1 MAFPEDTIRAQAQKI
16 SGQIRAG
23 MEMRAHALI
32 SIKDML
38 LLTVSAPEAI
48 FSGDKRAAAYI
59 DTMEKAGLNHAAF
72 LTHAQPYRALFER
85 AARQGGQCACMEE
98 NISAAA
104 NEFDTALRL
113 GRIFLN
119 SRGNENIALLRKVH
133 TGNPRGDLAA
143 MHDRLIVGAAGI
155 YDCAIRRDALGQ
167 RLSYIFDEAVSNPS
181 EISERKTA
189 LWSALKGLT
198 QTELH
203 DFRAFGK
210 ADRDSMQETL
220 RDLRAFR
227 VTYP

>member
-1 MAFPEDTIRAQAQKI
+1 MAFPEDTIRVQAQKI

-38 LLTVSAPEAI
+38 LLTVSAPEEI
-48 FSGDKRAAAYI
+48 FGGDKRAAAYI
-59 DTMEKAGLNHAAF
+59 NIMEKTGLNHAAF
-72 LTHAQPYRALFER
+72 LMRAQPYRALFER
-85 AARQGGQCACMEE
+85 AARQEGQFACMEE
-98 NISAAA
+98 KISAAA
-104 NEFDTALRL
+104 NEFDMALRH
-113 GRIFLN
+113 GRVFFH
-119 SRGNENIALLRKVH
+119 SHGNENIALLRKVH

-167 RLSYIFDEAVSNPS
+167 RLSYVFDEAVSNPS
-181 EISERKTA
+181 EISEKKTA

-220 RDLRAFR
+220 RDLRAFS